1 MKLSCISYY
10 VKRRLI
16 YNGKIP
22 RTSFQRKVKLRYEK
36 LEIKIRRILRHL
48 LNRSVAS
55 RPADTTSVHA
65 ENRVKVKVNRS
76 LLLSKG
82 QDVYMCG
89 AEWRHYNKWRWF
101 CRKRKK
107 KEVLRTDAADCFNS
121 WKNLITATIH
131 LRCVDTFLIMSVEV
145 LLNQSVTL
153 DLERTGY
160 ILMIVLYL
168 LYIHFFTMRD
178 KIAQLKHGK
187 LNIAWKQFFLSLSL
201 MTNVPAK
208 SQYSFDN
215 AVTRNLI
222 SPF

>member
-1 MKLSCISYY
+1 M
-10 VKRRLI
+10 I

-22 RTSFQRKVKLRYEK
+22 RTSFQRTYATKSVHRN
-36 LEIKIRRILRHL
+36 KIRRILRHL
-48 LNRSVAS
+48 LNGSIALH
-55 RPADTTSVHA
+55 PADTSVHA

-82 QDVYMCG
+82 QDVYMHG

-101 CRKRKK
+101 YRKRKK

-153 DLERTGY
+153 DSSFERAGY

-178 KIAQLKHGK
+178 KIAQLK
-187 LNIAWKQFFLSLSL
+187 LDETVN
-201 MTNVPAK
+201 
-208 SQYSFDN
+208 
-215 AVTRNLI
+215 
-222 SPF
+222 

>member
-1 MKLSCISYY
+1 
-10 VKRRLI
+10 
-16 YNGKIP
+16 
-22 RTSFQRKVKLRYEK
+22 
-36 LEIKIRRILRHL
+36 
-48 LNRSVAS
+48 
-55 RPADTTSVHA
+55 
-65 ENRVKVKVNRS
+65 
-76 LLLSKG
+76 
-82 QDVYMCG
+82 
-89 AEWRHYNKWRWF
+89 
-101 CRKRKK
+101 
-107 KEVLRTDAADCFNS
+107 
-121 WKNLITATIH
+121 
-131 LRCVDTFLIMSVEV
+131 MSVEV

-168 LYIHFFTMRD
+168 LYTHFFTIRD